1 METGEVISLNALE
14 IGRSA
19 VLVRLGGPLRKK
31 KKFADIGLVAGT
43 PLRLE
48 GKAPFGGLLRINV
61 LGSSII
67 KIPSTVIQ
75 EKNMTEK
82 LSSSVCGV

>member
-61 LGSSII
+61 LGSSITLHSNDAEHI
-67 KIPSTVIQ
+67 LVGSA
-75 EKNMTEK
+75 ERRN
-82 LSSSVCGV
+82 S

>member
-61 LGSSII
+61 LGSSITLHSYDAEHI
-67 KIPSTVIQ
+67 LVESA
-75 EKNMTEK
+75 ERRN
-82 LSSSVCGV
+82 S